1 MCSPV
6 AAPAWTSRIGS
17 VAPAVARTLSC
28 GIEIP
33 CARRNSE
40 LQAPP
45 AINTLD
51 VATSLFG
58 DDTTDAAGRDLEQA
72 CRAAQRRSD
81 LHEVGKVFH
90 LLVETGKIGHAGLAK
105 ADILAARFGQ
115 QLPRTASF
123 DGDRQFVGVAAL
135 LADPT
140 PVAGGSLGGDAA
152 LLTEIF

>member
-1 MCSPV
+1 M

-33 CARRNSE
+33 CVRRNSE

-72 CRAAQRRSD
+72 CRAVLDDRDALSRGRATQGSARMSD
-81 LHEVGKVFH
+81 GVVIAPLKRLLMPGK
-90 LLVETGKIGHAGLAK
+90 
-105 ADILAARFGQ
+105 
-115 QLPRTASF
+115 S
-123 DGDRQFVGVAAL
+123 VAAPS
-135 LADPT
+135 ASRRRVST
-140 PVAGGSLGGDAA
+140 PSAEAIFTKSAKSSISLSGRAR
-152 LLTEIF
+152 